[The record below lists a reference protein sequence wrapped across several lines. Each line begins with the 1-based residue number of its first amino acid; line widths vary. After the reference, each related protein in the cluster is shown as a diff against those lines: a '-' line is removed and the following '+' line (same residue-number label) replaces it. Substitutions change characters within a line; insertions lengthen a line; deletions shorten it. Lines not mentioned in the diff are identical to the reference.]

1 MEPLDVF
8 RSIGMSL
15 GLGLLVGLQRE
26 HAASQIAG
34 IRTFALVTLLGT
46 IMALLSDPYG
56 GWLVAVG
63 ALCVSV
69 LLYVGNLAKLRRGDD
84 ERGLTTEVAALLMY
98 GVGAYLVLGDATVA
112 VLFGGIVAVLLQF
125 KQPMHSFVNRM
136 AADDIRLIMQFV
148 LLALVILPVLPN
160 ENYGPFGALN
170 PHEIWLMVVLIVGLS
185 VAGYIVYKFFGQN
198 AGTVVGG
205 ALGGLVSSTATTVS
219 YARRV
224 GQQPSAVGP
233 AAVVIVIAST
243 VAIARVIIEV
253 AVAAPPTFRHVAP
266 PLVVM
271 LVWMLTLSFVVYGF
285 DGQRKAELPPPTNP
299 AELRIAIAFGAL
311 YAVIK
316 LTVATTH
323 HYFEDSALYV
333 VAAMSGLTDM
343 DAITLSTAKLVE
355 QERLSST
362 LGWQLIFTAAL
373 ANLAFKAGIALV
385 LGQRQFALRSLLI
398 FGGAILGGLAI
409 LLLWPSE
416 VVNQWID
423 AALETRA

>member
-1 MEPLDVF
+1 MDPLDVF

-69 LLYVGNLAKLRRGDD
+69 LLYVANLAKLRRGDN
-84 ERGLTTEVAALLMY
+84 EPGITTEVAALLMY
-98 GVGAYLVLGDATVA
+98 GVGAYLVLGDASVA
-112 VLFGGIVAVLLQF
+112 VLCGGIVAVLLQF

-136 AADDIRLIMQFV
+136 GADDIRLIMQFV

-185 VAGYIVYKFFGQN
+185 LAGYIVYKFFGQN

-224 GQQPSAVGP
+224 GQEPSTVGQ
-233 AAVVIVIAST
+233 AAVIIVIAST
-243 VAIARVIIEV
+243 VAIARVIVEI
-253 AVAAPPTFRHVAP
+253 AVAAPPTVRHVAP
-266 PLVVM
+266 PFMAMLAWM
-271 LVWMLTLSFVVYGF
+271 LVLSLAVYWFG
-285 DGQRKAELPPPTNP
+285 GQSKTELPPPKNP
-299 AELRIAIAFGAL
+299 AELRIAIGFAAL
-311 YAVIK
+311 YAVVK
-316 LTVATTH
+316 LAVAATH
-323 HYFEDSALYV
+323 HYFEDSALFA
-333 VAAMSGLTDM
+333 VAALSGLTDM
-343 DAITLSTAKLVE
+343 DAITLSTAKLIE

-362 LGWQLIFTAAL
+362 LGWQLIFTASL
-373 ANLAFKAGIALV
+373 ANLAFKGGIALV
-385 LGQRQFALRSLLI
+385 LGHRLFALRSLLI
-398 FGGAILGGLAI
+398 FGGAIVGGLAI
-409 LLLWPSE
+409 LLLWPTE
-416 VVNQWID
+416 AVNQWID
-423 AALETRA
+423 AALATQT